1 MTLKTTIFSVFGFLR
16 IGQFLEVYWDFLRL
30 GKVLLKINILFIN
43 FWHSTNVIV
52 RLFYLVIL
60 VLPFNGCFSCQAI
73 GKSSGGQH
81 VSLCNQQMSS
91 IEEVS
96 TTQHQ
101 RQTIPESSAIINPL
115 HSSSSTGLAFCF
127 CDNHLNKKY
136 FFNV

>member
-1 MTLKTTIFSVFGFLR
+1 MDVVVFVILENHVIMGSANIGLTRIQKENFL
-16 IGQFLEVYWDFLRL
+16 FCLN
-30 GKVLLKINILFIN
+30 NIL
-43 FWHSTNVIV
+43 IV
-52 RLFYLVIL
+52 KR
-60 VLPFNGCFSCQAI
+60 FSCQAI

-101 RQTIPESSAIINPL
+101 RQSIPESSAIINPL

-127 CDNHLNKKY
+127 CDESFK
-136 FFNV
+136 